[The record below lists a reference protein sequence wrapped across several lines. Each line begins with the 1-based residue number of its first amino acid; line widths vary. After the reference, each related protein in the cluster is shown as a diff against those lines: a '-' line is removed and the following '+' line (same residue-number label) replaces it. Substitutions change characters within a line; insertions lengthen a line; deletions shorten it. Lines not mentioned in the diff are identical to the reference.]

1 MVLSK
6 IIISNHISELLKM
19 QLESRSRNVHT
30 KGIRSGFIS
39 THAVTTQKGIRVK
52 PRICVRLEF
61 VYNNHCFINLLVLGS
76 SSTYSSHINHSGQ
89 DSLTKN
95 FFFEP
100 RYFGPDLRLARTK
113 TVIPFRSVKNADG
126 RLQTGYKMRTA
137 DRVLNADREFIL
149 FLY

>member
-1 MVLSK
+1 MVLLK

-52 PRICVRLEF
+52 PRICVRLEL
-61 VYNNHCFINLLVLGS
+61 VYNNHCSINLLVLGS

-89 DSLTKN
+89 DSLTEN
-95 FFFEP
+95 FFSS
-100 RYFGPDLRLARTK
+100 PDISVRT
-113 TVIPFRSVKNADG
+113 
-126 RLQTGYKMRTA
+126 
-137 DRVLNADREFIL
+137 
-149 FLY
+149 

>member
-1 MVLSK
+1 MVLLR

-19 QLESRSRNVHT
+19 QLESRSRNVYT

-76 SSTYSSHINHSGQ
+76 SSTYSSHGQ

-95 FFFEP
+95 FFSS
-100 RYFGPDLRLARTK
+100 PDISVRT
-113 TVIPFRSVKNADG
+113 
-126 RLQTGYKMRTA
+126 
-137 DRVLNADREFIL
+137 
-149 FLY
+149 